1 MTGATKSLAYRR
13 KRTRMTLV
21 VCGLLFLGIATA
33 LTLTALE
40 ENITFF
46 FGPSQVAAGEVPD
59 GARFRIGGLVEVGSC
74 RLLSDGVTHEFV
86 VTDGASSVTV
96 TYRGLLPSLFRDGQG
111 IVALGHLGSDMQ
123 FAAEE
128 VLAKHDETYIPAEA
142 VEAMRQ
148 AGTWRDAGEEGDTAA
163 ALEQAAQET
172 PRTDPCPP
180 VAA

>member
-1 MTGATKSLAYRR
+1 MTASGKSLAYRR

-21 VCGLLFLGIATA
+21 ICGLLFLGVATV
-33 LTLTALE
+33 LTLTALQD
-40 ENITFF
+40 NITFF
-46 FGPSQVAAGEVPD
+46 FGPTQVEAGEVPD
-59 GARFRIGGLVEVGSC
+59 GARFRIGGLVETGSC
-74 RLLSDGVTHEFV
+74 RTLADGVTHEFT

-96 TYRGLLPSLFRDGQG
+96 VYEGILPSLFRDGQG
-111 IVALGHLGSDMQ
+111 IVALGQLTGTMRFSAD
-123 FAAEE
+123 E

-148 AGTWRDAGEEGDTAA
+148 AGTWREAGEEGDTAA

-172 PRTDPCPP
+172 SGDPCPP